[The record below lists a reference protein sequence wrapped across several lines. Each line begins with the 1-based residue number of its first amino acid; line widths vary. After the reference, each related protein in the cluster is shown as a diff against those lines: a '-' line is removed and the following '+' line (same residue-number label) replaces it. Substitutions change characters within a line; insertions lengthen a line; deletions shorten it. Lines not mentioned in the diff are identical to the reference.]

1 MAKREPRRTLRAESA
16 EKEALV
22 ELFRAVDRCRRF
34 FGAVLAPAGLTLQ
47 QFNVLRILR
56 GAGPEG
62 LPTLEVGERMLERT
76 PGVTRLIDRL
86 ERRGLVTRRRSA
98 EDRRKVFCAIAPAGR
113 ELLAGLD
120 EAVAAGDRRC
130 FERLSKAEA
139 ETLVALLGR
148 CGPRGLG

>member
-1 MAKREPRRTLRAESA
+1 MARRDRRGTALGETA
-16 EKEALV
+16 EKRALL
-22 ELFRAVDRCRRF
+22 ELFGAVDRCRRF
-34 FGAVLAPAGLTLQ
+34 FGALLAPAGLTLQ

-98 EDRRKVFCAIAPAGR
+98 EDRRKVYCVIAPAGL

-139 ETLVALLGR
+139 ETLVGLLER
-148 CGPRGLG
+148 CGPRGRG